1 MEATKHRRRF
11 RVSVL
16 GVLAVLAALFAL
28 AAAVLI
34 WIVLGRSTNPLW
46 SRRADVLVPDLL
58 GRTRA
63 EAEADPT
70 AAALAVTWE
79 EVYNPAVEA
88 GLVCGQQP
96 AAGRTVKE
104 GQALT
109 IQISLGTNWQTM
121 PDLTG
126 ADRTQA
132 LETLREMGLQPT
144 VEFWKDN
151 TMDPYTVVR
160 TEPAAGTRV
169 AAGEAV
175 KLVVVRPIPD
185 PFRPVPN
192 LAGLE
197 VAEARARLQE
207 VGLTAVVPSN
217 RAEGTVT
224 NQDPVPGTL
233 LRVFGTVRLYVG

>member
-1 MEATKHRRRF
+1 MADPAKRRP
-11 RVSVL
+11 RVTVL
-16 GVLAVLAALFAL
+16 GVLAVLALLSAAG
-28 AAAVLI
+28 AAVCI
-34 WIVLGRSTNPLW
+34 WVILGRSTNPLW
-46 SRRADVLVPDLL
+46 SRRANVLLPDLVGL
-58 GRTRA
+58 SRT
-63 EAEADPT
+63 EAEALPET
-70 AAALAVTWE
+70 AALAVTWE
-79 EVYNPAVEA
+79 EVYNPAVEP
-88 GLVCGQQP
+88 GLVCGQDP

-207 VGLTAVVPSN
+207 VGLTAVVSSN